1 MKLKHAASIAA
12 VGATIFLGTASQATS
27 ASAATFYGS
36 YHGSTPAK
44 CAAATA
50 AGLGYEAAQGSK
62 VTIIS
67 YCRYTTGVGYVT
79 KVRVTI

>member
-1 MKLKHAASIAA
+1 MLSA
-12 VGATIFLGTASQATS
+12 ASQATS
-27 ASAATFYGS
+27 ASAATIYGS
-36 YHGSTPAK
+36 YRGSTTSQ

-79 KVRVTI
+79 KVRITI